1 MALRI
6 GAAKFIIPFAF
17 AYYPTLLLVENFD
30 LLSFISIILR
40 LTLTIYLISSAL
52 SGYDRNRLN
61 FASIAIRLIL
71 AGSCL
76 LTPIEFHGPASV
88 VTIIIILRTWQ
99 IYPFKNQG

>member
-30 LLSFISIILR
+30 PLILASIMLR

-52 SGYDRNRLN
+52 SAYDRAPLN
-61 FASIAIRLIL
+61 YASITIRLIL

-76 LTPIEFHGPASV
+76 LTPIAIHGPATLL
-88 VTIIIILRTWQ
+88 TIIIILRTWQ
-99 IYPFKNQG
+99 IYPFKNQE